1 MKRERYEAR
10 SLGWQVI
17 RIDPDGTESTVEV
30 WPEEKAKHRAKVLD
44 QRVAESFE
52 ARKGRDECPPNALGT
67 PTSSPNR
74 LSISASGHADNE
86 YAMIDSTI
94 VRAHSAQRRRSKKT
108 AKTRLGCALRHKPKP
123 EPKRDYR
130 GER

>member
-1 MKRERYEAR
+1 MTPKRPRGPQPARQIDYRY
-10 SLGWQVI
+10 
-17 RIDPDGTESTVEV
+17 P
-30 WPEEKAKHRAKVLD
+30 RA
-44 QRVAESFE
+44 A
-52 ARKGRDECPPNALGT
+52 N
-67 PTSSPNR
+67 
-74 LSISASGHADNE
+74 ADNE